1 MNKSRAALQRLKQQ
15 EQSKKGASQGSAID
29 LCSSP
34 DENRAPVVVDVD
46 SGEEKERE
54 AGKET
59 AAEKRER
66 RARRDKEA
74 DQERLFA
81 AHFAKAKEIE
91 RGMSVGKD
99 LEALNE
105 FLAAIEC
112 ATVKKADKMVAHERA
127 AALSNKL
134 GWLNG

>member
-66 RARRDKEA
+66 RARRCTLRSEPRRTCSVLA
-74 DQERLFA
+74 PGIA
-81 AHFAKAKEIE
+81 ACLWVLCECVCLVMKWESRSIFFDP
-91 RGMSVGKD
+91 D
-99 LEALNE
+99 L
-105 FLAAIEC
+105 C
-112 ATVKKADKMVAHERA
+112 T
-127 AALSNKL
+127 
-134 GWLNG
+134 